1 MLGIVV
7 EKCQEG
13 KSKLAPTGMF
23 LAIVIPARMRIAD
36 TFACILVIVEDW
48 MIELSA

>member
-13 KSKLAPTGMF
+13 KSKLAPTLDGQVF
-23 LAIVIPARMRIAD
+23 LQTVGADDREENMQRIRRKH
-36 TFACILVIVEDW
+36 T
-48 MIELSA
+48 SAALN